1 MLFKLEVKE
10 TFRKVVEIE
19 AENAT
24 AAILKAYKSICDDPK
39 NYTVDDRSDLSIS
52 EYKEGE

>member
-1 MLFKLEVKE
+1 MLFKFEVKE

-24 AAILKAYKSICDDPK
+24 EAILKAYELICDDPK
-39 NYTVDDRSDLSIS
+39 NYTVDDRSDLFIS

>member
-19 AENAT
+19 AESPT
-24 AAILKAYKSICDDPK
+24 AAILKAYEMICADPK
-39 NYTVDDRSDLSIS
+39 NYTADDRSDLFIR